1 MQLQLNVLKTNVLFV
16 EPPLARLSTGLFH
29 CVLYI
34 IMMFTVTYFEGIADD
49 CSLNTTTLTCRSYQ
63 DAKDL
68 INTFEP
74 WEEVRLDYVGT
85 PSEDILPF

>member
-1 MQLQLNVLKTNVLFV
+1 MS
-16 EPPLARLSTGLFH
+16 PLPSVTSMADVYSPLSRGLFH

-68 INTFEP
+68 LKSFEP

-85 PSEDILPF
+85 PSEDMLPF

>member
-1 MQLQLNVLKTNVLFV
+1 
-16 EPPLARLSTGLFH
+16 
-29 CVLYI
+29 
-34 IMMFTVTYFEGIADD
+34 MFTVTYFEGTADD
-49 CSLNTTTLTCRSYQ
+49 CSLNITTLTCRSYQ

-85 PSEDILPF
+85 PSEDMLPF